1 MAARLADTEPP
12 AAVLWAVKRNHDLNA
27 WRPDL
32 KYLEA
37 WNESGECFSY
47 VMWMG
52 VPSRMMWMGGPSRVI
67 SCPVDTCIL
76 CGCAC
81 FTRSPRDQ
89 GFPFE
94 QGILRASSHHS
105 GVKLEYGLLGTS
117 AAGRANA
124 KPFFILKKPTHP
136 KRLFHSEEKPNL
148 SRLEGRTCATS
159 TSTSTSSTW
168 PGTSSGAPA
177 PSDAS

>member
-1 MAARLADTEPP
+1 M
-12 AAVLWAVKRNHDLNA
+12 KRNHDLNA
-27 WRPDL
+27 WQPDL
-32 KYLEA
+32 KYLGA

-52 VPSRMMWMGGPSRVI
+52 VPSRMLWMGGPSRVI

-81 FTRSPRDQ
+81 FTRSPISERSRLS
-89 GFPFE
+89 
-94 QGILRASSHHS
+94 LRARDFAR
-105 GVKLEYGLLGTS
+105 LEPPIRGQ
-117 AAGRANA
+117 AGIWGPRLPDA

-136 KRLFHSEEKPNL
+136 KRLFHSEEKPLL